1 MTMLTLPQVGRRI
14 PVEDGRTILDAAL
27 AAGIAYPHA
36 CRSGRCGA
44 CKSKLLGGRVTL
56 GRHSPFALTDE
67 ERAGGLVL
75 ACRAVPDEDV
85 TLAWLDGADAVADVP
100 VVAQEAVVT
109 ALVGLTHD
117 IRGVRL
123 RLADRA
129 SFDFLP
135 GQYLRFTMDGA
146 PPRDYSIA
154 SRPDEPEI
162 QLEVRGVPKGR
173 TSSRIL
179 YGLAVG
185 DRVRI
190 EGPFGSAF
198 LRPGH
203 DGPIIAVAGGSGLAP
218 IRSIVESA
226 LRADPDRRVRL
237 YFGARAERDVY
248 HADRFERLAATHPNL
263 AYIPV
268 LSGET
273 TAGRRHGR
281 VPEVLAED
289 RLDVAG
295 AKAYVAGP
303 PAMVEAATTALRE
316 AGLAA
321 SDIHAD
327 VFFTPETNDATL
339 NAEVPS

>member
-1 MTMLTLPQVGRRI
+1 MTMLTLPQIVRRI
-14 PVEDGRTILDAAL
+14 PVAGGQTLLEAAL

-56 GRHSPFALTDE
+56 GRHTPFALTEE
-67 ERAGGLVL
+67 ERAAGLVL
-75 ACRAVPDEDV
+75 ACRAVAEDDV
-85 TLAWLDGADAVADVP
+85 TLAWLDGADTVADLP
-100 VVAQEAVVT
+100 VVTQEAVVT

-129 SFDFLP
+129 AFDFLP
-135 GQYLRFTMDGA
+135 GQYVRFTMDGT

-162 QLEVRGVPKGR
+162 ELEVRGVPQGR

-185 DRVRI
+185 DQVRV

-198 LRPGH
+198 LRQAH

-218 IRSIVESA
+218 MRSIVESA
-226 LRADPDRRVRL
+226 LRADPDRPIRL
-237 YFGARAERDVY
+237 YFGARTERDVY
-248 HADRFERLAATHPNL
+248 HADRFEALAALHPNF
-263 AYIPV
+263 AYVPV
-268 LSGET
+268 LSGDAA
-273 TAGRRHGR
+273 AGRRNGR
-281 VPEVLAED
+281 IPDALSED
-289 RLDVAG
+289 RPDVAR

-303 PAMVEAATTALRE
+303 PGLVEATTAALLGL
-316 AGLAA
+316 GLAA
-321 SDIHAD
+321 ADIHAD
-327 VFFTPETNDATL
+327 VFFTPEPNDATL